1 MEQRRDDPAAPVPA
15 PSQPGPVEPL
25 GPFFD
30 LSPDLLFTL
39 SPGGGLLRLN
49 PAWERSLGWPVAEL
63 IGRPLPSLAD
73 PADASL
79 CAQTIERA
87 AASRPG
93 AGSAVEEV
101 ELRVRTRAGEQRW
114 LWVRLVAP
122 PGGGPLQGFST
133 DITARK
139 HAEAEQI
146 RAREEALEASRTKSQ
161 FLANMSHEI
170 RTPMNGVLGMTALTL
185 ETQLTPEQ
193 RDYLL
198 AVQTSGRNLMAIIND
213 ILDLS
218 KIEARRME
226 LEAVPF
232 ELSRSIEE
240 TLRALAPRTEE
251 KGLEL
256 LMWLAPE
263 VPWSVIGDP
272 VRFRQVLTNLLG
284 NAIKFTEKG
293 EISVRVDLE
302 PGMSR
307 ESGMVRVAVQD
318 TGEGIRPDRQEAI
331 FEAFTQ
337 EDNSTTRRFGGTGL
351 GLTISR
357 ELVQQMGGRIW
368 VESRPEGPDRGSTF
382 FFTARLPPAENEREL
397 PRPDLR
403 RLRAFVV
410 DDNPRSLQAMLTS
423 LQGWNAD
430 ALGFS
435 SASEARIEVL
445 RAAQAGEPPRLMVV
459 DHLMPGLDGLA
470 LCRELEQGPKTQRI
484 ARVLLL
490 APGKRVPREVLEQA
504 GVARALFKPVAEPA
518 LLEVI
523 QQAMAGWAT
532 RRPPVSPQ
540 SMVALAAFLPKPPS
554 DPALPVP
561 AAPVA
566 GQRPGVP
573 WARDSSNPV
582 LEAAPQAPAAP
593 PAAAP
598 APDGGG
604 LALRPRRALLA
615 EDNDINALL
624 VRKMVERLGWQVER
638 VASGGAAVEAVERGG
653 FTVVLMDVQMP
664 GMDGYEA
671 TRRIRAR
678 EATAGGHLPIIALTA
693 NAMKGDEEL
702 CKEAGMDQ
710 YVPKPIG
717 LEALRV
723 ALEAAWSARG

>member
-1 MEQRRDDPAAPVPA
+1 MAERDEPGVSAAEQPAKG
-15 PSQPGPVEPL
+15 PSEPF

-39 SPGGGLLRLN
+39 SPEGRLLRLN
-49 PAWERSLGWPVAEL
+49 PAWERSLGWPLPALV
-63 IGRPLPSLAD
+63 GRPLSTLVD
-73 PADASL
+73 PADAAL
-79 CAQTIERA
+79 CTQAIARA
-87 AASRPG
+87 AGSRP
-93 AGSAVEEV
+93 AHVSAVEEV
-101 ELRVRTRAGEQRW
+101 ELRVQTNAGEPRW
-114 LWVRLVAP
+114 LWVRLIAP

-139 HAEAEQI
+139 DAEAEQI
-146 RAREEALEASRTKSQ
+146 RAREEALEASRSKSQ

-185 ETQLTPEQ
+185 ETELTSEQ
-193 RDYLL
+193 RDYLV

-232 ELSRSIEE
+232 ELSRTIEE

-293 EISVRVDLE
+293 EVAVRVDLE
-302 PGMSR
+302 PGMGR
-307 ESGMVRVAVQD
+307 DSGMVRVAVQD
-318 TGEGIRPDRQEAI
+318 TGAGIKADRQEAI

-357 ELVQQMGGRIW
+357 ELVLQMGGRIW
-368 VESRPEGPDRGSTF
+368 VESSTEGANPGSTF
-382 FFTARLPPAENEREL
+382 FFTARLPPAENAGEL

-403 RLRAFVV
+403 RLRVYV
-410 DDNPRSLQAMLTS
+410 IDDNPRSLQALLTS
-423 LQGWNAD
+423 LRGWNAD
-430 ALGFS
+430 AIGFS
-435 SASEARIEVL
+435 SASEARTEVL

-459 DHLMPGLDGLA
+459 DHQMSGLDGLA
-470 LCRELEQGPKTQRI
+470 LCRELELDAKTQRI

-540 SMVALAAFLPKPPS
+540 SLVALAVFLPKLPS
-554 DPALPVP
+554 DPVLPLPPAPSPVP
-561 AAPVA
+561 
-566 GQRPGVP
+566 RLGVP
-573 WARDSSNPV
+573 WARDPSNPV
-582 LEAAPQAPAAP
+582 LEV
-593 PAAAP
+593 AAP
-598 APDGGG
+598 APLGAPRTGVAASGGG
-604 LALRPRRALLA
+604 LPALRPRRALLA

-624 VRKMVERLGWQVER
+624 VRKMLERLGWQVER
-638 VASGGAAVEAVERGG
+638 VASGGAVVEAAERGG
-653 FTVVLMDVQMP
+653 VAVVLMDVQMP

-678 EATAGGHLPIIALTA
+678 EATAGGHVQIIALTA

-702 CKEAGMDQ
+702 CKAAGMDL
-710 YVPKPIG
+710 YLPKPIG
-717 LEALRV
+717 VEALKA
-723 ALEAAWSARG
+723 ALEAAFSAEG